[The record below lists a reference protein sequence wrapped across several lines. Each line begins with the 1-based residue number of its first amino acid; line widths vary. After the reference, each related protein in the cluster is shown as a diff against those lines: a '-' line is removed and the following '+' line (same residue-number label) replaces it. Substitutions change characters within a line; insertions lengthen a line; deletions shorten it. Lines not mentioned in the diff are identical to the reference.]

1 MPVHRRSPTAN
12 SGGCGE
18 ILQDLIKELKNPR
31 PRGQPIIVEDRTP
44 ETNSI
49 RVHVIWDRWGQC
61 DRTRRAGIVLAA
73 YEEVFGAETRGQ
85 VTLVLGLTVAEAIAT
100 GLLPYR
106 IVPARRRGARP
117 ADEKY
122 QNVMVK
128 EGAITIA
135 SDDWPQLR
143 FATQEDAE
151 ITLEHLMQT
160 LPDSKWIIIQEVED
174 ASTSTSVV
182 TSTSVSLRPDR

>member
-12 SGGCGE
+12 SRGCAQ
-18 ILQDLIKELKNPR
+18 ILHDLIEELKNPR
-31 PRGQPIIVEDRTP
+31 PMGQPIVLEDRTP

-49 RVHVIWDRWGQC
+49 RVHVIWDRWSQC
-61 DRTRRAGIVLAA
+61 DRTRRSGIVLAA
-73 YEEVFGAETRGQ
+73 YEEVFGAETRRQ
-85 VTLVLGLTVAEAIAT
+85 ITLALGMTVAEAIAT

-106 IVPARRRGARP
+106 IVPARRRGTRLTDA
-117 ADEKY
+117 KY
-122 QNVMVK
+122 RNAMVLA
-128 EGAITIA
+128 GAIRIA
-135 SDDWPQLR
+135 GDDWPQLR

-151 ITLEHLMQT
+151 ITLEHLIQT
-160 LPDSKWIIIQEVED
+160 LPESKWIIIQEVED